1 MLLSPR
7 TVSAACVYASI
18 YALGVLFTYRLASFF
33 LMLFS
38 PRDVSAACIYALTYI
53 LGVLFTYRLASLFL
67 MLLSPRTV
75 SAACVYESIYALGVL
90 FTYRL
95 ASLFLMLFSPRGVSA
110 ACIYASIYVFG
121 VLSTY
126 RFTAAQESLN
136 LRKHPRRDGCTG
148 KPQAPLPDN
157 PITIRFYVYGF
168 PACFACKCRSAYR
181 VTGSALWQG
190 EGRHSTAFR
199 GRIDTRIQI

>member
-7 TVSAACVYASI
+7 TVSAACIYASI
-18 YALGVLFTYRLASFF
+18 YAVGVLFTYRLARSFH
-33 LMLFS
+33 
-38 PRDVSAACIYALTYI
+38 
-53 LGVLFTYRLASLFL
+53 
-67 MLLSPRTV
+67 
-75 SAACVYESIYALGVL
+75 
-90 FTYRL
+90 
-95 ASLFLMLFSPRGVSA
+95 MLFSPRGVSV

-121 VLSTY
+121 GLSTN
-126 RFTAAQESLN
+126 RLTAAQETLN

-148 KPQAPLPDN
+148 KPQAPLPNNDT
-157 PITIRFYVYGF
+157 IIRFYVYGF

-199 GRIDTRIQI
+199 GRTDTRIQVCLMMSVQMCASLMRRWDHIAETALFNAVRAKSMTPENGTYF